1 MTPDGPR
8 GGPAGADAERGG
20 PSVRVDEAAAAA
32 AARSRTVGVVRDVA
46 DKRSTLAALGRALQF
61 PDYYATNLDALEE
74 CLRDL
79 SWLPVGPV
87 EIVWEDGPLRDADP
101 RTHRVLGEILAAASG
116 SAGDHPLRVTRVG

>member
-1 MTPDGPR
+1 M
-8 GGPAGADAERGG
+8 
-20 PSVRVDEAAAAA
+20 
-32 AARSRTVGVVRDVA
+32 VRDVA

-101 RTHRVLGEILAAASG
+101 RTHRVLGADPGRGERHRG
-116 SAGDHPLRVTRVG
+116 

>member
-1 MTPDGPR
+1 MTPGGSS
-8 GGPAGADAERGG
+8 GGPSGADAERGG

-32 AARSRTVGVVRDVA
+32 AARARTVGVVRDVA

-61 PDYYATNLDALEE
+61 PDYYATDLDALEE

-101 RTHRVLGEILAAASG
+101 RTHRVLGRILAAASG
-116 SAGDHPLRVTRVG
+116 IEGDHPLRVTRVG